1 MSDARRS
8 GARPVHRFRDTEE
21 EIQMRFAY
29 HATMCNPGFYLPLA
43 IAAEEAG
50 FDSFTLPDSICYPK
64 DSDSKYPYNATG
76 DREFLDGVPFLEPFS
91 LIPAMGA
98 VTTKL
103 RFTTSVMKLAIRQP
117 VVVAKSVSSVA
128 VLTNN
133 RFGFGVGISPWPD
146 DFAACQIPW
155 EGRGKRMDE
164 MIDIVKGLMTGEYF
178 SYDGEIFQLDAIKL
192 CPAPSQP
199 VPILIGGHA
208 KAALRRAARVADGFI
223 HAGGSF
229 EDLARSV
236 EQIDAY
242 RKEYDREHLPFEYQ
256 SMSAEAFSVDGVRKL
271 EELGIQEAIVAFRNP
286 YMAEPD
292 TQTLEEKVGA
302 INWFAENVIHKSR

>member
-1 MSDARRS
+1 
-8 GARPVHRFRDTEE
+8 
-21 EIQMRFAY
+21 MRFAY
-29 HATMCNPGFYLPLA
+29 HATMCNPDFYLPLA
-43 IAAEEAG
+43 IAAEQAG
-50 FDSFTLPDSICYPK
+50 FDSFTLPDSICYPEE
-64 DSDSKYPYNATG
+64 SDSKYPYNETG
-76 DREFLDGVPFLEPFS
+76 ERQFLDGVPFLEPFS

-155 EGRGKRMDE
+155 EKRGKRMDE
-164 MIDIVKGLMTGEYF
+164 MIDIVKGLMSGEYF
-178 SYDGEIFQLDAIKL
+178 SYDGEIFQLDSIKL
-192 CPAPSQP
+192 CPAPTQP

-208 KAALRRAARVADGFI
+208 RPALLRAARVADGFI

-229 EDLARSV
+229 EDLAAKMK
-236 EQIDAY
+236 QIDEY
-242 RKEYDREHLPFEYQ
+242 RKAAGREHLPFEYQ
-256 SMSAEAFSVDGVRKL
+256 SMSAEAFSPDGVKKL
-271 EELGIQEAIVAFRNP
+271 EELGVHEAIVAFRNP
-286 YMAEPD
+286 YLAEPD
-292 TQTLEEKVGA
+292 TQTLEEKIGA
-302 INWFAENVIHKSR
+302 IKWFADNVIHKTR

>member
-1 MSDARRS
+1 
-8 GARPVHRFRDTEE
+8 
-21 EIQMRFAY
+21 MRFAY
-29 HATMCNPGFYLPLA
+29 HATMCKPDFYLPLA

-50 FDSFTLPDSICYPK
+50 FDTFTLPDSICYPEE
-64 DSDSKYPYNATG
+64 SDSKYPYNGTG

-146 DFAACQIPW
+146 DFDACQIPW
-155 EGRGKRMDE
+155 AKRGRRMDE

-178 SYDGEIFQLDAIKL
+178 SYEGEIFQIESMKIS
-192 CPAPSQP
+192 PAPSRS
-199 VPILIGGHA
+199 VPILIGGHSD
-208 KAALRRAARVADGFI
+208 AALRRAARVADGFI
-223 HAGGSF
+223 HAGGTF
-229 EDLARSV
+229 EALETTVKQINQYRTEYGR
-236 EQIDAY
+236 EQ
-242 RKEYDREHLPFEYQ
+242 ESFEYQ
-256 SMSAEAFSVDGVRKL
+256 SMGAEAFSVDGVRRL
-271 EELGIQEAIVAFRNP
+271 EDLGIGEAIVAFRNP
-286 YMAEPD
+286 YEGSED
-292 TQTLEEKVGA
+292 SQSLEDKIGA
-302 INWFAENVIHKSR
+302 LRWFSDNVIQKTR

>member
-1 MSDARRS
+1 
-8 GARPVHRFRDTEE
+8 
-21 EIQMRFAY
+21 MRFAY
-29 HATMCNPGFYLPLA
+29 HATMCKPDFYLPLA

-50 FDSFTLPDSICYPK
+50 FDTFTLPDSICYPEE
-64 DSDSKYPYNATG
+64 SDSKYPYNGTG

-146 DFAACQIPW
+146 DFDACQIPW
-155 EGRGKRMDE
+155 AKRGRRMDE

-178 SYDGEIFQLDAIKL
+178 SYEGEIFQIESMKL
-192 CPAPSQP
+192 CPAPSRS
-199 VPILIGGHA
+199 VPILIGGHSD
-208 KAALRRAARVADGFI
+208 AALRRAARIADGFI
-223 HAGGSF
+223 HAGGTF
-229 EDLARSV
+229 EALEKTV
-236 EQIDAY
+236 KQIDQY
-242 RKEYDREHLPFEYQ
+242 RTEYGREQESFEYQ
-256 SMSAEAFSVDGVRKL
+256 SMGAEAFSVDGVKKL
-271 EELGIQEAIVAFRNP
+271 EDLGVGEAIVAFRNP
-286 YMAEPD
+286 YEGGED
-292 TQTLEEKVGA
+292 SQSLEDKIGA
-302 INWFAENVIHKSR
+302 LRWFADNVIRKTR